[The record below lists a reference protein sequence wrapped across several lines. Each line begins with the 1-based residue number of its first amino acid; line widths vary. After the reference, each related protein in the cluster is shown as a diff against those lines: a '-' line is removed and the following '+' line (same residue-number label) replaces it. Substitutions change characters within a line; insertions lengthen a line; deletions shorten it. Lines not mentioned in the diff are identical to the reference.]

1 MNDPVAAFTTTDG
14 PCSYRPGIA
23 MVIHNVGH
31 MTRSEAEGKESAN
44 FTLGFMLYNYNDG
57 GSDF

>member
-1 MNDPVAAFTTTDG
+1 
-14 PCSYRPGIA
+14 

-31 MTRSEAEGKESAN
+31 FTRSKAKGKESAN

-57 GSDF
+57 GLDF